1 MVVFG
6 NGFDGVAV
14 GVSVAKDLEVKH
26 VVDVVLEV
34 VERLCGDFRFIGDFG
49 PFFVELFHRD
59 AIGSSGGDGVSN
71 PDRFRNFIH
80 GVRIWVQR

>member
-59 AIGSSGGDGVSN
+59 AIGSSGGDGQMACVASDN
-71 PDRFRNFIH
+71 GSI
-80 GVRIWVQR
+80 VLE